1 MRVSR
6 LFLLS
11 SLFLCTLKTQE
22 FSLPQF
28 FKALEYNSISLI
40 NDKAQFESLLAEQR
54 SLLSWDYPYVETE
67 VTFANNRGKSE
78 PQTSVLL
85 MLLPKLPWVSSM
97 LHQSLN
103 IKTIE
108 YKKSY
113 SLGKNL
119 AFIAAKRLYLTYK
132 ITQEKYN
139 IYTKR
144 EDNYRSQLTIAKK
157 KLEAGSMSQKD
168 YINFRNSYLEAKLAK
183 TYIQS
188 TLIDLRKTLEML
200 LGIESYK
207 SDQDIWVLDLDF
219 NYVKLIEPLLENLLE
234 HSPYVEIINLQAK
247 NYQTNAKLANRD
259 RFNSLELGAGIEN
272 ANGNTNL
279 SLRFQIPLP
288 ITPQNTHLKK
298 KFLALQSGAIAQSQ
312 ITQRNIKIK
321 ASSYLEQLANQEKY
335 IQIQKENIA
344 NKKQLQ
350 EMGKIAYNS
359 QKIGLFEYLAYQNSY
374 MDSLTALA
382 DAKLSYINTAAL
394 LEETL
399 GKTLTDLGGEK

>member
-1 MRVSR
+1 MLK

-11 SLFLCTLKTQE
+11 SLFSCILVAQE
-22 FSLPQF
+22 FSLSQF
-28 FKALEYNSISLI
+28 IQALERNSISLI
-40 NDKAQFESLLAEQR
+40 NDKSRFESLIEEQK
-54 SLLSWDYPYVETE
+54 SLQSWDYPYIETN
-67 VTFANNRGKSE
+67 VVFANNQKKVE
-78 PQTSVLL
+78 PQTSALL
-85 MLLPKLPWVSSM
+85 MLIPKLPWVSSM
-97 LHQSLN
+97 LRQSLN
-103 IKTIE
+103 IKNIE

-113 SLGKNL
+113 NLSKNL

-144 EDNYRSQLTIAKK
+144 EDNYRSQLSIAKK
-157 KLEAGSMSQKD
+157 RLDAGSMSQKD
-168 YINFRNSYLEAKLAK
+168 YINFRNSYLEAKLAR
-183 TYIQS
+183 TYVHS
-188 TLIDLRKTLEML
+188 TLIDLKKTLEML
-200 LGIESYK
+200 LGIESLK
-207 SDQDIWVLDLDF
+207 STQDIRVPDLDF
-219 NYVKLIEPLLENLLE
+219 DYVKIVAPLLEKTLE
-234 HSPYVEIINLQAK
+234 HSPYTEIINLQAK
-247 NYQTNAKLANRD
+247 DYQTNAKLANRD
-259 RFNSLELGAGIEN
+259 RLNSLGIGVGVEN

-279 SLRFQIPLP
+279 ALRFQIPIP

-321 ASSYLEQLANQEKY
+321 TSSYLAQLANQEKY

-382 DAKLSYINTAAL
+382 DAKLNYINMTAL

-399 GKTLTDLGGEK
+399 GKTLTNLGEKE

>member
-1 MRVSR
+1 MSK
-6 LFLLS
+6 LFLLL
-11 SLFLCTLKTQE
+11 SLFSCILVAQE
-22 FSLPQF
+22 FSLSQF
-28 FKALEYNSISLI
+28 IQALERNSISLI
-40 NDKAQFESLLAEQR
+40 NDKARFESLLEEQK
-54 SLLSWDYPYVETE
+54 SLLSWDYPYVETN
-67 VTFANNRGKSE
+67 VVFANNQKKVE
-78 PQTSVLL
+78 PQTSALL
-85 MLLPKLPWVSSM
+85 MLIPKLPWVSSM
-97 LHQSLN
+97 LRQSLN
-103 IKTIE
+103 IKNIE

-113 SLGKNL
+113 DLSKNL

-132 ITQEKYN
+132 VTQEKYN

-144 EDNYRSQLTIAKK
+144 EDNYRSQLAIAKK
-157 KLEAGSMSQKD
+157 RLDAGSMSQKD
-168 YINFRNSYLEAKLAK
+168 YINFRNSYLEAKLAR
-183 TYIQS
+183 TYVHS
-188 TLIDLRKTLEML
+188 ALIDLKKMLEML
-200 LGIESYK
+200 LGIESLK
-207 SDQDIWVLDLDF
+207 SAQDIRVPDLDF
-219 NYVKLIEPLLENLLE
+219 DYVKIVAPLLEKMLE
-234 HSPYVEIINLQAK
+234 HSPYTEIINLQAK
-247 NYQTNAKLANRD
+247 DYQTNAKLVNRD
-259 RFNSLELGAGIEN
+259 RLNSLGFGAGVEN

-279 SLRFQIPLP
+279 TLRFQIPLP

-321 ASSYLEQLANQEKY
+321 TSSYLAQLVNQEKY

-382 DAKLSYINTAAL
+382 DAKLNYINITAL

-399 GKTLTDLGGEK
+399 GKTLTNLGEKE